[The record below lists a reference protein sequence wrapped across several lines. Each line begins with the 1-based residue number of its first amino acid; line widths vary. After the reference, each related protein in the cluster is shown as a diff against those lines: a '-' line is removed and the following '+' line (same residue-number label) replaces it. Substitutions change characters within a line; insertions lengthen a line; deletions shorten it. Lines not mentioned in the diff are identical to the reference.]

1 MKRLVLLVLLC
12 VAIAAPALAATVEE
26 GWQALDRHDYA
37 AAIAIFEGLAAEDNG
52 EAIYALGWMRRTG
65 AGMPRDDAAA
75 VPYFERAA
83 KLGDARAQNDLG
95 YAYDFGIGVPIDHG
109 QAEHW
114 YSEAA
119 RSGNL
124 LAMNNL
130 AYNWSLA
137 ERNLDEALAMARQVV
152 AVRGDDG
159 PSLDTLGWIL
169 YQLGRYD
176 ESVPKLCQAAILDPG
191 TPEIHI
197 HLGDAYWRVGLAGP
211 ARLQWQQALGLA
223 DNPSLL
229 GRTGADYLR
238 AQDLPAWRAMLQQR
252 VKSGVPGAPAP
263 PAGGEAAGAGG
274 FNDQCSVPTS

>member
-1 MKRLVLLVLLC
+1 MKRLVLLLLLC
-12 VAIAAPALAATVEE
+12 VAFVAPALAATVEE

-37 AAIAIFEGLAAEDNG
+37 TAIAIFEALAAEDNG

-95 YAYDFGIGVPIDHG
+95 YAYDFGIGVPIDHAA
-109 QAEHW
+109 AEHW
-114 YSEAA
+114 YGEAA
-119 RSGNL
+119 RAGNL

-137 ERNLDEALAMARQVV
+137 ERNLDLALAMAQKVV
-152 AVRGDDG
+152 AARGDDG

-176 ESVPKLCQAAILDPG
+176 EAVPRLCQAAILDPG

-211 ARLQWQQALGLA
+211 ARLQWQQALALA
-223 DNPSLL
+223 DQPALL
-229 GRTGADYLR
+229 GRTGADYLN
-238 AQDLPAWRAMLQQR
+238 AQDLPAWRAMLQDR
-252 VKSGVPGAPAP
+252 VKSGVPGAAP
-263 PAGGEAAGAGG
+263 PQSPDAKPGQG

>member
-1 MKRLVLLVLLC
+1 MKRLVLLLLLC
-12 VAIAAPALAATVEE
+12 VACAAPALAATVEE

-37 AAIAIFEGLAAEDNG
+37 AAVAIFEALAAENNG

-83 KLGDARAQNDLG
+83 KLGDPRAQNDLG
-95 YAYDFGIGVPIDHG
+95 YAYDFGIGVPIDHEA
-109 QAEHW
+109 AEHW
-114 YSEAA
+114 YGEAA
-119 RSGNL
+119 RAGNL

-130 AYNWSLA
+130 AYNWSLS
-137 ERNLDEALAMARQVV
+137 ERNLDLALAMAQKVV
-152 AVRGDDG
+152 AARGDDG

-176 ESVPKLCQAAILDPG
+176 EAVPRLCQAAIRDPG

-211 ARLQWQQALGLA
+211 ARLQWQQALALA
-223 DNPSLL
+223 DQPALL
-229 GRTGADYLR
+229 GRTGADYLN
-238 AQDLPAWRAMLQQR
+238 AQDLPAWRAMLEER
-252 VKSGVPGAPAP
+252 VKSGVPGAVSP
-263 PAGGEAAGAGG
+263 PKDGKPGEG

>member
-1 MKRLVLLVLLC
+1 MKRLVLLLLLC
-12 VAIAAPALAATVEE
+12 VAFAAPALAATVEE

-37 AAIAIFEGLAAEDNG
+37 AAVAIFEALAAESNG

-65 AGMPRDDAAA
+65 AGMARDDAAA

-83 KLGDARAQNDLG
+83 KLGNAHAQNDLG
-95 YAYDFGIGVPIDHG
+95 YAYDFGIGVPIDHAA
-109 QAEHW
+109 AEHW
-114 YSEAA
+114 YCEAA
-119 RSGNL
+119 RAGNL

-137 ERNLDEALAMARQVV
+137 ERNLDLALAMAQKVV
-152 AVRGDDG
+152 AARGDDG

-176 ESVPKLCQAAILDPG
+176 EAVPRLCQAAILDPG

-211 ARLQWQQALGLA
+211 ARLQWQQALALA
-223 DNPSLL
+223 DTPSLL
-229 GRTGADYLR
+229 GRTGADYLN
-238 AQDLPAWRAMLQQR
+238 AQDLPAWRAMLQGR
-252 VKSGVPGAPAP
+252 VKSGVPGAASPSDK
-263 PAGGEAAGAGG
+263 AGPGKG

>member
-12 VAIAAPALAATVEE
+12 LAFAAPALAATVEE

-37 AAIAIFEGLAAEDNG
+37 AAVAIFEALAAENNG

-75 VPYFERAA
+75 APYFERAA
-83 KLGDARAQNDLG
+83 KLGNAHAQNDLG
-95 YAYDFGIGVPIDHG
+95 YAYDFGIGVPIDHAA
-109 QAEHW
+109 AEHW
-114 YSEAA
+114 YGEAA
-119 RSGNL
+119 RAGNL

-137 ERNLDEALAMARQVV
+137 ERNLDLALAMAQKVV
-152 AVRGDDG
+152 AARGDDG

-169 YQLGRYD
+169 YQLGRYP
-176 ESVPKLCQAAILDPG
+176 EAVPRLCQAAILDPG

-211 ARLQWQQALGLA
+211 ARLQWQQALALA
-223 DNPSLL
+223 DTPSLL
-229 GRTGADYLR
+229 GRTGADYLN
-238 AQDLPAWRAMLQQR
+238 AQDLSAWRAMLQDR
-252 VKSGVPGAPAP
+252 VKSGVPGAAP
-263 PAGGEAAGAGG
+263 PPADSGAGGG

>member
-1 MKRLVLLVLLC
+1 MKRLVLFLLLWLSL
-12 VAIAAPALAATVEE
+12 ATPASAATVEE

-37 AAIAIFEGLAAEDNG
+37 TATTIFEALAAEDNG

-109 QAEHW
+109 QAERW
-114 YSEAA
+114 YDAAA

-130 AYNWSLA
+130 AYNWSLSG
-137 ERNLDEALAMARQVV
+137 RNLDEALAMAQKVV

-176 ESVPKLCQAAILDPG
+176 EAVPRLCQAAILEPG

-223 DNPSLL
+223 DTPSLL

-238 AQDLPAWRAMLQQR
+238 AQDLTAWRAMLQQR
-252 VKSGVPGAPAP
+252 VKSGVPGASAP
-263 PAGGEAAGAGG
+263 PAGAEAPGAGG
-274 FNDQCSVPTS
+274 FADQCSVPTS

>member
-1 MKRLVLLVLLC
+1 SSKRGVLLMLWC
-12 VAIAAPALAATVEE
+12 VSSVAPAVGEHVGVA
-26 GWQALDRHDYA
+26 WQALARHDYA
-37 AAIAIFEGLAAEDNG
+37 AAVAIFEALAAENNG

-83 KLGDARAQNDLG
+83 RLGDARAQNDLG
-95 YAYDFGIGVPIDHG
+95 YAYDFGIGVPIDHA
-109 QAEHW
+109 QAERW
-114 YSEAA
+114 YGEAA
-119 RSGNL
+119 RAGNL

-137 ERNLDEALAMARQVV
+137 DHNLDEALAMAQKVV

-176 ESVPKLCQAAILDPG
+176 EAVPRLCQAAILDPG

-223 DNPSLL
+223 DTPSLL
-229 GRTGADYLR
+229 GRTGADYLN
-238 AQDLPAWRAMLQQR
+238 AQDLPAWRGRRPERGQ
-252 VKSGVPGAPAP
+252 SGGPGARP
-263 PAGGEAAGAGG
+263 PPPPHAGGRRAGRA
-274 FNDQCSVPTS
+274 SRTRSP